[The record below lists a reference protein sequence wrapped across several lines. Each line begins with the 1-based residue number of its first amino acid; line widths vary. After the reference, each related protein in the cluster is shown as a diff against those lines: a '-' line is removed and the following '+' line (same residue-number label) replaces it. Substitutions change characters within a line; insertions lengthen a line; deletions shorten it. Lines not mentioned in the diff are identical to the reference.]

1 MTSSGGAAEKQ
12 SYKMGIYEKGE
23 GLVWKHSSP
32 GREEQIYVFSGLWH
46 IGDFN
51 METYTSDRGIES
63 TTVATLDF
71 ESLNWRYWNGTA
83 KTWNDDDT
91 FQVRA
96 SGPY

>member
-1 MTSSGGAAEKQ
+1 MEVTSSGGAAKEQ
-12 SYKMGIYEKGE
+12 ASKMGIYEKGE

-32 GREEQIYVFSGLWH
+32 GSEQLIHVYEGVWWIGSLSGRRL
-46 IGDFN
+46 
-51 METYTSDRGIES
+51 ES
-63 TTVATLDF
+63 TTAATLEF
-71 ESLNWRYWNGTA
+71 ESSTWRYWNGTA